1 MGLYFLMALL
11 FVALAVLQAFDAS
24 LVSLGILP
32 WFNGMRWLRVHF
44 ITLGALTETLFG
56 VLPWLVAQRYNLPR
70 PRFRWDIW
78 LALNGGILALLVG
91 IPLVNA
97 VPIYAGGSLIFV
109 AVLLLMGQLWG
120 LKEGGKGDTAVSPA
134 RKFYLMG
141 LAYFLVGITIGTGL
155 FFGWLSWLHI
165 AIPLETHIHANNWG
179 FMSLTFAG
187 LVIDLYPRW
196 TKRQLAVP
204 RSITPIFWMMTLGAL
219 GLILGP
225 WFDSLFFTVPG
236 LVLHLS
242 ATFWLLF
249 NVIKP
254 LRGDRA
260 AWTPGIWHLVSAYV
274 WILAPIMVAPFLILG
289 IGNLPGPAIEGN
301 APQALIYGWL
311 LQVGYAILPYFFRR
325 VLQPQAE
332 ATLGGNWLSLATSHL
347 GGLFLWLSIFIPPV
361 RGILQGV
368 AYGFWVVSLIPIAIE
383 LGRIVNMRLAM
394 NNEQLATSYE

>member
-56 VLPWLVAQRYNLPR
+56 VLPWLVAQRQNLPR
-70 PRFRWDIW
+70 PKFRWDIW
-78 LALNGGILALLVG
+78 LALNGGILVLLVG

-120 LKEGGKGDTAVSPA
+120 LKGSVREETAVSPA
-134 RKFYLMG
+134 RKFYLAG
-141 LAYFLVGITIGTGL
+141 LAYFLVGIIIGMGL
-155 FFGWLSWLHI
+155 WFNWSNWLHI
-165 AIPLETHIHANNWG
+165 VTPLETHIHANNWG

-187 LVIDLYPRW
+187 LVVDLYPRW
-196 TKRQLAVP
+196 TKRQLAEP
-204 RSITPIFWMMTLGAL
+204 RSITPIFWMMTMGAL
-219 GLILGP
+219 GLVLGP

-289 IGNLPGPAIEGN
+289 IGNLPGPAIESN

-311 LQVGYAILPYFFRR
+311 LQVGYAVLPYFFRR
-325 VLQPQAE
+325 VLQPQVE

-347 GGLFLWLSIFIPPV
+347 GGLFLWLSIFFAPV
-361 RGILQGV
+361 RGILQGI
-368 AYGFWVVSLIPIAIE
+368 AYGFWVVSLVPIALE
-383 LGRIVNMRLAM
+383 LGRIVNTQLAM
-394 NNEQLATSYE
+394 NNEQLAMNNE